1 MWEGRFKSSLL
12 DQERYCLT
20 CYRYFEL
27 TTVHAGMVQH
37 PGDCCFNHHGV
48 HTDNETTA
56 AIVESDQNT

>member
-20 CYRYFEL
+20 CYRYIEL

-37 PGDCCFNHHGV
+37 PGDCCFNPIM
-48 HTDNETTA
+48 A
-56 AIVESDQNT
+56 